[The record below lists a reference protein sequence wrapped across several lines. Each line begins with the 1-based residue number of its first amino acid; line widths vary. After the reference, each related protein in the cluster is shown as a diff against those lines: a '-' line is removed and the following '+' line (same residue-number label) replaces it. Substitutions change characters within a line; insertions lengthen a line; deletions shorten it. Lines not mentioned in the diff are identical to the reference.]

1 MQEKTLVLA
10 PYNSS
15 FKVND
20 IVTGAWVFS
29 FGANSYWNKKFLLWN
44 HFFFFI
50 FKGKR
55 IEIFNEVSYQM
66 LSEYHA
72 LVFYQQNQTLKS
84 TNSVANEKNSKQM
97 HEFWGWHVGFKRD
110 SPTRNLTLKLTFFI
124 QLKKDHCE
132 EEAVFTEC

>member
-1 MQEKTLVLA
+1 MVPIRIETKNL
-10 PYNSS
+10 YY
-15 FKVND
+15 D
-20 IVTGAWVFS
+20 IT
-29 FGANSYWNKKFLLWN
+29 
-44 HFFFFI
+44 FF

-72 LVFYQQNQTLKS
+72 FVFYQQNQTLKS

-110 SPTRNLTLKLTFFI
+110 SPTRNLTLKLTFFT

>member
-1 MQEKTLVLA
+1 MPECFRLV
-10 PYNSS
+10 PIRIETKNFYYE
-15 FKVND
+15 
-20 IVTGAWVFS
+20 II
-29 FGANSYWNKKFLLWN
+29 
-44 HFFFFI
+44 FFFFI

-84 TNSVANEKNSKQM
+84 TNSVANEKNSKEM

>member
-1 MQEKTLVLA
+1 MK
-10 PYNSS
+10 S
-15 FKVND
+15 F
-20 IVTGAWVFS
+20 
-29 FGANSYWNKKFLLWN
+29 
-44 HFFFFI
+44 FFFFI

-97 HEFWGWHVGFKRD
+97 H
-110 SPTRNLTLKLTFFI
+110 
-124 QLKKDHCE
+124 
-132 EEAVFTEC
+132 